1 MRLFIAVP
9 LPPPALEQAGFLL
22 RGLMEREWP
31 VRWVRDD
38 GLHITLK
45 FFGEV
50 MPDRLDAIEDAL
62 RHAAAGI
69 HSVSLALGTGGALPT
84 PRRPRVLHLEVH
96 AGPELEVLQDRLE
109 RACSEIGFA
118 PEGRPFIPHITLGR
132 VREGHRL
139 PADAIRQLE
148 GLPSGPSFRA
158 DRVVLFE
165 SRQTPGG
172 PAYTVRASQLLV

>member
-1 MRLFIAVP
+1 MPSEPFRDVGGRSPRPPAPQLPASSPSPISFHAMRLFIAVP

-132 VREGHRL
+132 G
-139 PADAIRQLE
+139 
-148 GLPSGPSFRA
+148 
-158 DRVVLFE
+158 
-165 SRQTPGG
+165 
-172 PAYTVRASQLLV
+172 